1 MKLRCR
7 CVLLALMVFCVAAF
21 GLALPAQAVQW
32 AEQPIL
38 SWETI
43 VLKSFERNDYD
54 KVIDL
59 ATSQDNDPNGNAPLF
74 IYYAHA
80 QKYYL
85 EKSRASAVY
94 YKQQYNSMLIRLSG
108 SNLAVLTRLAS
119 LPQTSWNAKVNGK
132 FLDGAFTRVGN
143 EEYLGTILFYLT
155 SSNQD
160 VAKGA
165 LNGIRSILQRKREIV
180 MNGGTLS
187 QNDRVWMSDPRF
199 LTLLIRM
206 SGETVNP
213 IAGFMSKLPAFAR
226 KKAIGGA
233 PACLALIE
241 DPALP
246 LLREAAGLGNTNAA
260 SAIQLIQDARG
271 ERLARYPNS
280 TWYSA
285 TGK

>member
-1 MKLRCR
+1 MKLRWR
-7 CVLLALMVFCVAAF
+7 YLLIASMVLCTAA
-21 GLALPAQAVQW
+21 AIITAPAQAVQW
-32 AEQPIL
+32 QERPLL
-38 SWETI
+38 SWEHI
-43 VLKSFERNDYD
+43 VLKSFDRNDYN
-54 KVIDL
+54 KVIEL
-59 ATSQDNDPNGNAPLF
+59 VTSQDNDPNGNAPLF

-85 EKSRASAVY
+85 EKSQASAVY

-119 LPQTSWNAKVNGK
+119 VPQTSWDRKINGK
-132 FLDGAFTRVGN
+132 FLDEAFTKAGN
-143 EEYLGTILFYLT
+143 EEYLEAVLFYLT
-155 SSNQD
+155 SSNGD

-165 LNGIRSILQRKREIV
+165 LKGVRSILQRKREIV
-180 MNGGTLS
+180 MNGGTLNQS
-187 QNDRVWMSDPRF
+187 DRDWMSDHR
-199 LTLLIRM
+199 LLKLLIRM

-213 IAGFMSKLPAFAR
+213 VAGFMSKLPAFAR

-285 TGK
+285 TGN